1 MTDWHELTV
10 LHEGEIAG
18 RLRRDTLY
26 GVVFEYSEEW
36 LRRRPEEPL
45 ESILPTTR
53 LRHTG
58 EVVEQWLW
66 RLLAGVSGLTT
77 TWAKEHGVATDDV
90 FEILVIKGEFIDGG
104 TKFVR
109 PDRVEQ
115 FMLGP

>member
-36 LRRRPEEPL
+36 LRRHPEKPL
-45 ESILPTTR
+45 EGILPTTR

-58 EVVEQWLW
+58 EVVEKWLW
-66 RLLAGVSGLTT
+66 TLLAGVSGLTT
-77 TWAKEHGVATDDV
+77 SWAKEHGVATDDV
-90 FEILVIKGEFIDGG
+90 FAILAIEGESIDGRI
-104 TKFVR
+104 KFVR
-109 PDRVEQ
+109 PDRVEPV
-115 FMLGP
+115 MLGP